1 MVVRGPGFSGERD
14 EKFYEGIR
22 RHAANEIK
30 LIFEIMDD
38 MPSFEQKYSDIL
50 NDRTLSGFEQSEK
63 IEERD
68 SNELRE
74 EAKRFLEQQKNL
86 EGNNE

>member
-1 MVVRGPGFSGERD
+1 MVVRGPGFSGKRD

-22 RHAANEIK
+22 KHAANEIK

-38 MPSFEQKYSDIL
+38 MPNFKKKYSDIL
-50 NDRTLSGFEQSEK
+50 NDSTLSGFEQSEK

-74 EAKRFLEQQKNL
+74 EAKRFLEQQKKL